1 MFICFVGIDGSGKT
15 LQAEKLAGALAER
28 GIPCAYTWCRYSP
41 RLLEPLN
48 KLAKRLIRRRRGG
61 SEYSGFTSS
70 KRGILRKPIIGWAW
84 LNLSLLDYLM
94 QVRSCFRGILES
106 GKVLIC
112 DRFVYDM
119 LADLAINF
127 GRSGEGVAELAR
139 HPLIRRFPKLDR
151 VFFLDVPPDVAWAR
165 KKDPNVADK
174 QYLVDRADAYSTLS
188 DSLGF
193 TRIDGTRSIEEIAEE
208 VLRQTIECIEGTKSE
223 VTSCH
228 G

>member
-41 RLLEPLN
+41 RLLDPLN
-48 KLAKRLIRRRRGG
+48 KLAKRLIRRRKGG

-70 KRGILRKPIIGWAW
+70 KRGVLRKPIIGWVW
-84 LNLSLLDYLM
+84 LNLSLLDYLI
-94 QVRSCFRGILES
+94 QVRSCFRGIIES

-112 DRFVYDM
+112 DRFIYDM

-127 GRSGEGVAELAR
+127 GRSGEGVARLAR
-139 HPLIRRFPKLDR
+139 HPLIRLFPKPDR
-151 VFFLDVPPDVAWAR
+151 VYFLDVPPDVAWAR
-165 KKDPNVADK
+165 KKDPNVTDK

-193 TRIDGTRSIEEIAEE
+193 TRVDGTRSIDEIAED
-208 VLRQTIECIEGTKSE
+208 VLKQTVECIEGTKSE
-223 VTSCH
+223 VISCH
-228 G
+228 E